1 MFYLGS
7 HIQLFHDNVVL
18 SVVCKH
24 NGTSLSVVLRHGFFF
39 FSVIFMPFFVLK
51 LN

>member
-7 HIQLFHDNVVL
+7 HIQLFYDNVVL
-18 SVVCKH
+18 FVVCKH

-39 FSVIFMPFFVLK
+39 SVIFMSFFV
-51 LN
+51 

>member
-7 HIQLFHDNVVL
+7 HTQLFYDNVVV

-39 FSVIFMPFFVLK
+39 SGNIHACLCLE